1 MTDILSQPPTGDRT
15 AVTTDAV
22 DAAGQDSPK
31 TLKRSI
37 GVVGGTLLTLSCVTP
52 ASTLFVVVPDLFA
65 DLGTYTALTI
75 AIGSVLCI
83 AVAFCYSELGTL
95 IPSAGG
101 EYAMVSTLTGRL
113 AGWLVFVLSLLVVM
127 IVPPVIAMGTADYLA
142 PLVHIPAP
150 IAGAAVMLLATLAG
164 LLDLRANAWITG
176 IFLVLEVIAAGVV
189 AVLGFAHTE
198 RGGSTL
204 LHGTVAG
211 PTGAPGPVTALLIV
225 SGLAIALFVTQGFST
240 AVYLSEELED
250 PRRNVART
258 VLATLAI
265 STAVILVPVIA
276 ITLGAP
282 SLAALT
288 SGDIGTMVTAWSNSA
303 VGTFVSLCVAL
314 AIINAG
320 IVMVIQNSRV
330 LFASARDKAWPQPVN
345 QALSRLGRFGSPW
358 VATLLV
364 GLPGAALCFVNLDTL
379 YGVTG
384 VSVSGMYLLVAVAAL
399 AARRGAHKKMAAWRM
414 PLWPAVPLLLIVV
427 LVYILSQQETQYLLW
442 TGGIMAVATVYWAG
456 YLRPRQETH
465 WLVTLPE
472 DTLLPETATEPAGA
486 GAADTPAEAT
496 AETVSEK
503 L

>member
-1 MTDILSQPPTGDRT
+1 MTDTLRPVDT
-15 AVTTDAV
+15 AVAE
-22 DAAGQDSPK
+22 ASDSPK

-52 ASTLFVVVPDLFA
+52 ASTLFVVVPDLFGS
-65 DLGTYTALTI
+65 LGTATALTI
-75 AIGSVLCI
+75 AIGSLLCI

-101 EYAMVSTLTGRL
+101 EYAMVSTMAGRL

-142 PLVHIPAP
+142 PIVHLDPAMTG
-150 IAGAAVMLLATLAG
+150 AGVMLLATLAG

-189 AVLGFAHTE
+189 AVLGFSHSH
-198 RGGSTL
+198 RGVGSLTSMQ
-204 LHGTVAG
+204 VADSG
-211 PTGAPGPVTALLIV
+211 GHATTVTAMMVV

-265 STAVILVPVIA
+265 STVVILVPVAA
-276 ITLGAP
+276 ITMGATDIK
-282 SLAALT
+282 ALT
-288 SGDIGTMVTAWSNSA
+288 GGDISSMVTAWSNSA

-330 LFASARDKAWPQPVN
+330 LFASARDKAWPAPVN
-345 QALSRLGRFGSPW
+345 SALSRLGRFGSPW
-358 VATLLV
+358 VATLAV
-364 GLPGAALCFVNLDTL
+364 GVPGALLCFVNLDTL

-384 VSVSGMYLLVAVAAL
+384 VSVTGMYLLVAVAAL
-399 AARRGAHKKMAAWRM
+399 LSRRGHHKHTPAWRM
-414 PLWPAVPLLLIVV
+414 PLWPAMPILLIAV
-427 LVYILSQQETQYLLW
+427 LAYILTQQETTYLLW
-442 TGGIMAVATVYWAG
+442 TGGITAAATLYWAF
-456 YLRPRQETH
+456 YLRPRKETH
-465 WLVTLPE
+465 WVVSIPE
-472 DTLLPETATEPAGA
+472 DVAPH
-486 GAADTPAEAT
+486 
-496 AETVSEK
+496 
-503 L
+503 